1 LKVVLSAVALLLVL
15 ATACSP
21 RGEGAS
27 VRLPN
32 VVLVVVDTLRA
43 DHLGCYGYPRKT
55 SPRIDAFAATATR
68 YARASSAAPWTV
80 PSHASLFT
88 GKPPFA
94 HGAHTFAVERPVN
107 NVNPLPE
114 QQLTLAEALRELG
127 FRTGAFVANAAFL
140 APHWNLDQGFDTY
153 EVKRV
158 YADALN
164 VRVFEW
170 LESAAQEQ
178 PFLLFVNY
186 IDAHG
191 PYDTRP
197 RPGVVDGPVSDD
209 PNLLQILIN
218 RVLPAQEPVPADL
231 AQRVI
236 DQYDVAIANVDAGVG
251 ALLDRIA
258 ALGLDENTVV
268 VVTSDHGEFFGEH
281 QLVAHSKDVYQE
293 VLRVPLIV
301 RRPGQTSGAVVDAVT
316 ISNDVPGLVASEFPE
331 PTRSALRELFPELPG
346 NHVVVAENYYTRR
359 KDLFHPEWGWRFQ
372 RIRRAVL
379 EWPHKYIDSSDG
391 AHELYD
397 LAADPKESRNLVAD
411 RPDVAVRLAA
421 DLRDYEASLGRNASR
436 SGDEPLDRD
445 LLENLKALGYVGD

>member
-1 LKVVLSAVALLLVL
+1 MKVVVSAFALLVL

-21 RGEGAS
+21 RGDGAS
-27 VRLPN
+27 QRPPN

-43 DHLGCYGYPRKT
+43 DHLGCYGYARKT
-55 SPRIDAFAATATR
+55 SPRIDTLAAKATR
-68 YARASSAAPWTV
+68 YALSSSSASWTV

-94 HGAHTFAVERPVN
+94 HGAHTFAVDRPVN

-114 QQLTLAEALRELG
+114 EQLTLAEALRELG

-153 EVKRV
+153 VAERA
-158 YADALN
+158 YADVLN
-164 VRVFEW
+164 LRVFEW
-170 LESAAQEQ
+170 LDTAAREQ

-186 IDAHG
+186 IDTHG
-191 PYDTRP
+191 PYNTRP
-197 RPGVVDGPVSDD
+197 RPSVVDGPVSDD

-218 RVLPAQEPVPADL
+218 RVLPAKEPVPADL
-231 AQRVI
+231 ARRVI

-301 RRPGQTSGAVVDAVT
+301 RRPGQTAGAVVDTVA
-316 ISNDVPGLVASEFPE
+316 ISNDVPGLIATEFPE
-331 PTRSALRELFPELPG
+331 PTRSALRQLFPELPG
-346 NHVVVAENYYTRR
+346 NHVVVAENYYTRL
-359 KDLFHPEWGWRFQ
+359 KDLFHPEWGWRFH

-379 EWPHKYIDSSDG
+379 DWPHKYIDSSDG
-391 AHELYD
+391 QHELYD
-397 LAADPKESRNLVAD
+397 LDADPKESRNLVAE
-411 RPDVAVRLAA
+411 RQDVTQRLAS
-421 DLRDYEASLGRNASR
+421 DLRAYEASLGRNESR
-436 SGDEPLDRD
+436 RGDQPRD
-445 LLENLKALGYVGD
+445 QELLENLKALGYIGN

>member
-1 LKVVLSAVALLLVL
+1 LKVVLTAIVLLVL
-15 ATACSP
+15 GTSCSP
-21 RGEGAS
+21 RGDDAS
-27 VRLPN
+27 RGPPN
-32 VVLVVVDTLRA
+32 IVIVVVDTLRA
-43 DHLGCYGYPRKT
+43 DHLGCYGYDRRT
-55 SPRIDAFAATATR
+55 SPHIDAFAAAATR
-68 YARASSAAPWTV
+68 YARASSSASWTV

-94 HGAHTFAVERPVN
+94 HGAHTFAVDRPVN

-114 QQLTLAEALRELG
+114 EQLTLAEALRELG

-140 APHWNLDQGFDTY
+140 APHWNLDQGFETY
-153 EVKRV
+153 VVERV

-170 LESAAQEQ
+170 LERASQEQ

-186 IDAHG
+186 IDTHG

-209 PNLLQILIN
+209 PNLLQILGK

-231 AQRVI
+231 ARRVI
-236 DQYDVAIANVDAGVG
+236 DQYDVAIANVDAAVG

-258 ALGLDENTVV
+258 ALGLDANTVV
-268 VVTSDHGEFFGEH
+268 VVTSDHGEF
-281 QLVAHSKDVYQE
+281 SKDVYQE

-301 RRPGQTSGAVVDAVT
+301 RRPGQTAAAVIDTVT
-316 ISNDVPGLVASEFPE
+316 VSNDVPGLIASEFPE
-331 PTRSALRELFPELPG
+331 PTRAALRELFPELPG

-359 KDLFHPEWGWRFQ
+359 KDLFHPQWGQRFQ

-379 EWPHKYIDSSDG
+379 AWPHKYIDSSDG
-391 AHELYD
+391 QHELYD
-397 LAADPKESRNLVAD
+397 LDADPKESRNLVAE
-411 RPDVAVRLAA
+411 RPDVAQRLAS
-421 DLRDYEASLGRNASR
+421 DLRAYEASLGRDESR
-436 SGDEPLDRD
+436 RGDEPLDRE
-445 LLENLKALGYVGD
+445 LLENLKALGYIGD